1 MKRIVILGA
10 GMIGRAIATELS
22 QKYLVRSCDMNEQ
35 NLRLITSHK
44 NLSLLICNVR
54 VEKELYKAIEDADLV
69 IGAVPGF
76 MGYEMLQ
83 RVIKYR
89 KNIVDISFFPEDALT
104 LDAFAKKNEVCAIVD
119 CGLAPGMDNV
129 FLGYHSTHMQ
139 IEDFICMVGGLP
151 KKRSLP
157 FQYKAPFSPIDVL
170 EEYTR
175 PARIV
180 ENHKTIIKP
189 ALSEP
194 EFVEFNEVGTL
205 EAFNTDGLRSL
216 IKTIPVKNMKEL
228 TLRYPGHRQLM
239 EAIRDMGFFNQT
251 EVDVHGVKIK
261 PIDVTSQLFFPKWK
275 YEKGEE
281 EFTVM
286 RVIISGYEN
295 GTLITYTYNL
305 YAEHDTITHT
315 SSMARTTG
323 FTCCAAAE
331 LILQKKYT
339 HKGII
344 VPEYL
349 GKKEKAY
356 RFILDYL
363 AERNIHYNQSIT
375 ISNE

>member
-1 MKRIVILGA
+1 MKKVVVLGA
-10 GMIGRAIATELS
+10 GMIGRTIASELS
-22 QKYLVRSCDMNEQ
+22 KKYSVRSCDVSEQ
-35 NLRLITSHK
+35 NLRLIPQHK

-54 VEKELYKAIEDADLV
+54 VEKELYKAIDDADLV

-83 RVIKYR
+83 RVIKFG
-89 KNIVDISFFPEDALT
+89 KNIVDISFFPEDALV
-104 LDAFAKKNEVCAIVD
+104 LDSLAKKNNVTAITD

-129 FLGYHSTHMQ
+129 ILGYHSTHMKV
-139 IEDFICMVGGLP
+139 EDFVCMVGGLP
-151 KKRSLP
+151 KKRTMP

-180 ENHKTIIKP
+180 ENHQLVVKP

-194 EFVEFNEVGTL
+194 EFVEFDEVGTL

-216 IKTIPVKNMKEL
+216 IRTIPVKNMKEI
-228 TLRYPGHRQLM
+228 TLRYPGHRELM
-239 EAIRDMGFFNQT
+239 EAIRDMGFFNQE
-251 EVDVHGVKIK
+251 EVDIHGVKVK
-261 PIDVTSQLFFPKWK
+261 PIDVTAELFFPTWK

-286 RVIISGYEN
+286 RIIISGHEN
-295 GTLITYTYNL
+295 GIPITYTYNL
-305 YAEHDTITHT
+305 YDEFDKATQT

-331 LILQKKYT
+331 LVLQNKFSQ
-339 HKGII
+339 KGII
-344 VPEYL
+344 VPEFL

-356 RFILDYL
+356 RFILEYL
-363 AERNIHYNQSIT
+363 ADRNIHYNQSIA
-375 ISNE
+375 IKK

>member
-1 MKRIVILGA
+1 MKQVVVLGA
-10 GMIGRAIATELS
+10 GMIGRTIATELAERFAVRCCDVS
-22 QKYLVRSCDMNEQ
+22 QQ
-35 NLRLITSHK
+35 NLRLLPSHK
-44 NLSLLICNVR
+44 NISLLICNVR
-54 VEKELYKAIEDADLV
+54 VEKELHKAIEDADLV

-76 MGYEMLQ
+76 MGFEMLQ
-83 RVIKYR
+83 RVIRYG

-104 LDAFAKKNEVCAIVD
+104 LDALAKKNQVTAIVD

-129 FLGYHSTHMQ
+129 ILGYHSTKMNVD
-139 IEDFICMVGGLP
+139 DFVCMVGGLP
-151 KKRSLP
+151 KRRTLP

-180 ENHKTIIKP
+180 ENHQLVVKP

-194 EFVEFNEVGTL
+194 ELIEFDDVGTL

-216 IKTIPVKNMKEL
+216 IKTMPVKNMKEI

-239 EAIRDMGFFNQT
+239 EAIRDMGFFNQE
-251 EVDVHGVKIK
+251 EVDLHGMRVK
-261 PIDVTSQLFFPKWK
+261 PIDVTAQLFFPKWK
-275 YEKGEE
+275 YEQGEE

-286 RVIISGYEN
+286 RIIISGEEN
-295 GTLITYTYNL
+295 GKSITYTYNL
-305 YAEHDTITHT
+305 YDEYDKSKQT

-331 LILQKKYT
+331 LILQNKFT
-339 HKGII
+339 QKGII

-363 AERNIHYNQSIT
+363 SERNIHYKQTIT
-375 ISNE
+375 IKKK

>member
-1 MKRIVILGA
+1 MKQVVVLGA
-10 GMIGRAIATELS
+10 GMIGRTIATELAERYAVRCCDVS
-22 QKYLVRSCDMNEQ
+22 QQ
-35 NLRLITSHK
+35 NLRLLAAHK
-44 NLSLLICNVR
+44 NISLLICNVR
-54 VEKELYKAIEDADLV
+54 VEKELHKAIEDADLV

-76 MGYEMLQ
+76 MGYDMLQ
-83 RVIKYR
+83 RVIKAG
-89 KNIVDISFFPEDALT
+89 KNIVDISFFSEDALT
-104 LDAFAKKNEVCAIVD
+104 LDALAKKNQVTAIVD

-129 FLGYHSTHMQ
+129 ILGYHSTKMNVV
-139 IEDFICMVGGLP
+139 DFVCMVGGLP
-151 KKRSLP
+151 KRRTLP

-180 ENHKTIIKP
+180 ENHQLVVKP

-194 EFVEFNEVGTL
+194 ELIEFDEVGTL

-216 IKTIPVKNMKEL
+216 IKTMPVKNMKEI

-239 EAIRDMGFFNQT
+239 EAIRDMGFFNQE
-251 EVDVHGVKIK
+251 EVDLHGMRVK
-261 PIDVTSQLFFPKWK
+261 PIDVTAQLFFPKWK
-275 YEKGEE
+275 YEQGEE

-286 RVIISGYEN
+286 RIIISGEEN
-295 GTLITYTYNL
+295 GKSITYTYNL
-305 YAEHDTITHT
+305 YDEYDKAKQT

-331 LILQKKYT
+331 LILQNKFT
-339 HKGII
+339 QKGII

-363 AERNIHYNQSIT
+363 SERNIHYKQTIT
-375 ISNE
+375 IKKK

>member
-1 MKRIVILGA
+1 MKRIVVLGA
-10 GMIGRAIATELS
+10 GMIGRTIATELAK
-22 QKYLVRSCDMNEQ
+22 KYQVLCCDISEQ
-35 NLRLITSHK
+35 NLRQLPK
-44 NLSLLICNVR
+44 MDNLGLLICNVR
-54 VEKELYKAIEDADLV
+54 VEKELYKAISHADLV

-76 MGYEMLQ
+76 MGYEMVK
-83 RVIKYR
+83 RVIEAG
-89 KNIVDISFFPEDALT
+89 KNIVDISFFPEDALE
-104 LDAFAKKNEVCAIVD
+104 LDGLAKRHNVTAIVD

-129 FLGYHSTHMQ
+129 FLGYHSTKMKV
-139 IEDFICMVGGLP
+139 EDFICMVGGLP
-151 KKRSLP
+151 KKRTLP

-175 PARIV
+175 PARVV
-180 ENHKTIIKP
+180 ENHQIVVKP

-194 EFVEFNEVGTL
+194 ELVEFDEVGTL

-216 IKTIPVKNMKEL
+216 IKTIPVKNMKEI

-239 EAIRDMGFFNQT
+239 EAIRDMGFFSQE
-251 EVDVHGVKIK
+251 EVDIHGSKVK
-261 PIDVTSQLFFPKWK
+261 PIDVTAQLFFPKWK

-286 RVIISGYEN
+286 RVIIKGYEN
-295 GTLITYTYNL
+295 KIPITYTYNL
-305 YAEHDTITHT
+305 FDEYDKQTQT

-323 FTCCAAAE
+323 YTCCAAAE
-331 LILQKKYT
+331 LILQNKFT
-339 HKGII
+339 QKGIV

-363 AERNIHYNQSIT
+363 GERNIHYQQTIT
-375 ISNE
+375 IHNE

>member
-1 MKRIVILGA
+1 L
-10 GMIGRAIATELS
+10 
-22 QKYLVRSCDMNEQ
+22 
-35 NLRLITSHK
+35 H
-44 NLSLLICNVR
+44 
-54 VEKELYKAIEDADLV
+54 KAIEDADLV

-76 MGYEMLQ
+76 MGFEMLQ
-83 RVIKYR
+83 RVIRYG

-104 LDAFAKKNEVCAIVD
+104 LDALAKKNQVTAIVD

-129 FLGYHSTHMQ
+129 ILGYHSTKMNVD
-139 IEDFICMVGGLP
+139 DFVCMVGGLP
-151 KKRSLP
+151 KRRTLP

-180 ENHKTIIKP
+180 ENHQLVVKP

-194 EFVEFNEVGTL
+194 ELIEFDDVGTL

-216 IKTIPVKNMKEL
+216 IKTMPVKNMKEI

-239 EAIRDMGFFNQT
+239 EAIRDMGFFNQE
-251 EVDVHGVKIK
+251 EVDLHGMRVK
-261 PIDVTSQLFFPKWK
+261 PIDVTAQLFFPKWK
-275 YEKGEE
+275 YEQGEE

-286 RVIISGYEN
+286 RIIISGEEN
-295 GTLITYTYNL
+295 GKSITYTYNL
-305 YAEHDTITHT
+305 YDEYDKAKQT

-331 LILQKKYT
+331 LILQNKFT
-339 HKGII
+339 QKGII

-363 AERNIHYNQSIT
+363 SERNIHYKQTIT
-375 ISNE
+375 IKKK

>member
-1 MKRIVILGA
+1 M
-10 GMIGRAIATELS
+10 
-22 QKYLVRSCDMNEQ
+22 
-35 NLRLITSHK
+35 
-44 NLSLLICNVR
+44 
-54 VEKELYKAIEDADLV
+54 
-69 IGAVPGF
+69 
-76 MGYEMLQ
+76 
-83 RVIKYR
+83 
-89 KNIVDISFFPEDALT
+89 
-104 LDAFAKKNEVCAIVD
+104 D

-129 FLGYHSTHMQ
+129 ILGYHSTKMNVV
-139 IEDFICMVGGLP
+139 DFVCMVGGLP
-151 KKRSLP
+151 KRRTLP

-180 ENHKTIIKP
+180 ENHQLVVKP

-194 EFVEFNEVGTL
+194 ELIEFDEVGTL

-216 IKTIPVKNMKEL
+216 IKTMPVKNMKEI

-239 EAIRDMGFFNQT
+239 EAIRDMGFFNQE
-251 EVDVHGVKIK
+251 EVDLHGMRVK
-261 PIDVTSQLFFPKWK
+261 PIDVTAQLFFPKWK
-275 YEKGEE
+275 YEQGEE

-286 RVIISGYEN
+286 RIIISGEEN
-295 GTLITYTYNL
+295 GKSITYTYNL
-305 YAEHDTITHT
+305 YDEYDKAKQT

-331 LILQKKYT
+331 LILQNKFT
-339 HKGII
+339 QKGII

-363 AERNIHYNQSIT
+363 SERNIHYKQTIT
-375 ISNE
+375 IKKK